1 MSSKSKVV
9 FNTLFLYGR
18 LVFSIA
24 ISLISV
30 PIILRAL
37 GASDYGLYNLVA
49 GVVSMLSFLTSS
61 MTISSQRFLSVT
73 MGTNNKEKI
82 ESVYNVSFFV
92 HLLLGLFVVVI
103 FEIGAFF
110 ITELNIPS
118 ERFGIAQ
125 ILYQLLILN
134 TFINIIRV
142 PFEALINAHEDMLVF
157 SVIGVID
164 SFFKLGI
171 ALSLFYISC
180 DKLLFYGVGVL
191 LISVFS
197 FSAFYIWVKYAYKSY
212 MLKASKFRDTSLL
225 KEMTGFAGWNLF
237 GGIAAVGRNQGVA
250 VIINLFLGTI
260 ANAAYGISN
269 QINGALSEFSAVLPK
284 ALNPQLMKSEGMND
298 RDRLIRISFLSSRI
312 SVLAFSI
319 FAIPIILEMNT
330 VLSLWLGNDVPP
342 YTRELSQCVLLFTL
356 LNQFSNGLMSA
367 IQATGRIRNY
377 QIAMGLIILLNIPI
391 AYIVLKLGYPIYYVT
406 IGFILLE
413 FVSLIVRIFMAK
425 HIVGLKISDYLKAVL
440 IPSIIIISGATVA
453 ALIPHMMIADGFA
466 SLFIVCVAYLLFF
479 VIMSWFFAF
488 EDKQQ
493 RDRLI
498 ADVMGK
504 IIQKLIRRRNYK

>member
-1 MSSKSKVV
+1 MNSKSKVV

-18 LVFSIA
+18 LVFSIT
-24 ISLISV
+24 ISLVSV

-61 MTISSQRFLSVT
+61 MTISSQRFLSVS

-92 HLLLGLFVVVI
+92 HLLLGFFVVVI
-103 FEIGAFF
+103 FEAGAFF

-118 ERFGIAQ
+118 ERLSIAK

-157 SVIGVID
+157 SIIGLID
-164 SFFKLGI
+164 TFLKLGI
-171 ALSLFYISC
+171 ALSLLFISC
-180 DKLLFYGVGVL
+180 DKLLFYGFGIL

-197 FSAFYIWVKYAYKSY
+197 LCSVYIWVRYAYKGY
-212 MLKASKFRDTSLL
+212 VLTPSKFREASLL
-225 KEMTGFAGWNLF
+225 KEITGFAGWNLF
-237 GGIAAVGRNQGVA
+237 GGVAVVGRNQGVA
-250 VIINLFLGTI
+250 VIMNLFLGTI

-269 QINGALSEFSAVLPK
+269 QINAALSEFSAVLPK
-284 ALNPQLMKSEGMND
+284 ALNPQLMKSEGMNN
-298 RDRLIRISFLSSRI
+298 RGRLIRISVLSSRV

-319 FAIPIILEMNT
+319 FAIPLILEMET
-330 VLSLWLGNDVPP
+330 VLRLWIGSDIPP
-342 YTRELSQCVLLFTL
+342 YTRELSQCVLIFTL

-367 IQATGRIRNY
+367 IQATGKIRNY
-377 QIAMGLIILLNIPI
+377 QMTMGLIILLNIPI

-413 FVSLIVRIFMAK
+413 LLSLFVRIFIAK
-425 HIVGLKISDYLKAVL
+425 HIVGLMVSDYVKSVIIPSILIIGSASFVAL
-440 IPSIIIISGATVA
+440 IPSILISEGFLKLVLVCICY
-453 ALIPHMMIADGFA
+453 LIA
-466 SLFIVCVAYLLFF
+466 F
-479 VIMSWFFAF
+479 VISCCYFAF
-488 EDKQQ
+488 DNIQQ
-493 RDRLI
+493 REYLI
-498 ADVMGK
+498 SRIKERIVLK
-504 IIQKLIRRRNYK
+504 VFRRG